1 MKMPHLQSLVG
12 GAFFVPVNIVWRG
25 VRVQD
30 LLDELQI
37 FCNVLMNCV
46 VERK

>member
-1 MKMPHLQSLVG
+1 MPHLPSLVG